1 MASEDTWREYEK
13 MVLTELER
21 LDNTSK
27 AILETLN
34 RIDTRLTRI
43 EERQRDFDEIKEDVK
58 GLNQFKS
65 IALVVWTILQIVFA
79 GAVAWIF
86 SKIK

>member
-65 IALVVWTILQIVFA
+65 VALVVWTILQIVFA